1 MSRDMVPPENAKV
14 IELPS
19 STIWFDENGILCSV
33 AKKVPQQTIE
43 QAQAALEEFKKITG
57 GKKMC
62 MLSDNTNSPPVNK
75 EMRDYA
81 AKVIPDLVKAIAVL
95 SRSSVGR
102 MAANLFFSLKKQPY
116 PVKFFDDEAEAKTWL
131 KQYL

>member
-1 MSRDMVPPENAKV
+1 MKIPENVKV
-14 IELPS
+14 YELPS
-19 STIWFDENGILCSV
+19 STFWFDEDGILHSI
-33 AKKVPQQTIE
+33 AKKAPPQT
-43 QAQAALEEFKKITG
+43 LEEAKKTMAHFLEITG
-57 GKKMC
+57 GKKFC
-62 MLSDNTNSPPVNK
+62 MLSDSTESPPVNK

-81 AKVIPDLVKAIAVL
+81 AEVIPQVAKAIAII

-116 PVKFFDDEAEAKTWL
+116 PVRFFENEHDAREWL